1 MKEIILTK
9 EQLQKIVET
18 EVSELLPKESDEL
31 ISKIT
36 NAIVQKALSEKQ
48 LLTD

>member
-18 EVSELLPKESDEL
+18 EVSELLTKELEQ
-31 ISKIT
+31 IVSKIAD
-36 NAIVQKALSEKQ
+36 AIVQKSQAEKQ